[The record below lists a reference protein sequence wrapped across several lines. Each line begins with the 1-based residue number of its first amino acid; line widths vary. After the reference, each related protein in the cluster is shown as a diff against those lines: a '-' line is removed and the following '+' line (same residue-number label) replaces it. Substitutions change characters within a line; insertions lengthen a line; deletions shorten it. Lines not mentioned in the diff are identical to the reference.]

1 MLEVQISRNNGTIDF
16 NFEDLKDALTGEL
29 EFYKNLVFTEDT
41 KADAKKTVAEL
52 RKLKKQ
58 INDKRIEVKK
68 LYMQPYTNFEAKVK
82 ELDKLINEPIA
93 YISEQIDA
101 FEQKRIEEKRELINE
116 IYLELVSERED
127 IAGYAELNRV
137 YDSKWENASTSKKTI
152 QEAITSYL
160 DSVGNDI
167 AAIESMESEYE
178 AKALMRYKETG
189 VLSDALLTIRQWEKQ
204 KEEILKAEEEK
215 QKQEALK
222 AEEEKHA
229 EIEADEILDAPE
241 PIEEFIEP
249 TEKNDIMKIARY
261 EVKVDPFQ
269 QTQLE
274 CYMQECGIQYRR
286 LD

>member
-16 NFEDLKDALTGEL
+16 NFEDLKDALTAEL
-29 EFYKNLVFTEDT
+29 ELYKNLVFTEDT

-58 INDKRIEVKK
+58 ISDKRIEVKK
-68 LYMQPYTNFEAKVK
+68 LYMQPYTDFEAKVK

-152 QEAITSYL
+152 QEAIISYL
-160 DSVGNDI
+160 DSVDNDI
-167 AAIESMESEYE
+167 AAIKSMESEYE
-178 AKALMRYKETG
+178 TKALMRSKETG

-215 QKQEALK
+215 
-222 AEEEKHA
+222 HA

-241 PIEEFIEP
+241 PIEEFTEP

-274 CYMQECGIQYRR
+274 CYMQECDIQYRR

>member
-16 NFEDLKDALTGEL
+16 NFEDLKEALTAEL
-29 EFYKNLVFTEDT
+29 ELYKNLVFTEDT

-58 INDKRIEVKK
+58 ISDKRIEVKK
-68 LYMQPYTNFEAKVK
+68 LYMQPYTDFEAKVK
-82 ELDKLINEPIA
+82 ELDKLINEPITF
-93 YISEQIDA
+93 ISEQIDA

-152 QEAITSYL
+152 QEAIISYL
-160 DSVGNDI
+160 DSVDNDI
-167 AAIESMESEYE
+167 AAIKSMESEYE
-178 AKALMRYKETG
+178 TKALMRYKETG

-215 QKQEALK
+215 QAEA
-222 AEEEKHA
+222 
-229 EIEADEILDAPE
+229 EADEILDAPE

>member
-16 NFEDLKDALTGEL
+16 NFEDLKDALTAEL
-29 EFYKNLVFTEDT
+29 ELYKNLVFTEDT

-68 LYMQPYTNFEAKVK
+68 LYMQPYTDFEAKVK

-160 DSVGNDI
+160 DSVDNDI

-189 VLSDALLTIRQWEKQ
+189 VLSEALLTIRQWEKQ

-215 QKQEALK
+215 QAEA
-222 AEEEKHA
+222 
-229 EIEADEILDAPE
+229 EADEILDAPE

-274 CYMQECGIQYRR
+274 CYMQECDIQYRR

>member
-16 NFEDLKDALTGEL
+16 NFEDLKEALTAEL
-29 EFYKNLVFTEDT
+29 ELYKNLVFTVDT

-58 INDKRIEVKK
+58 ISDKRIEVKK
-68 LYMQPYTNFEAKVK
+68 LYMQPYTDFEAKVK

-160 DSVGNDI
+160 DSVDNDI

-215 QKQEALK
+215 QAEA
-222 AEEEKHA
+222 
-229 EIEADEILDAPE
+229 EADEILDAPE
-241 PIEEFIEP
+241 PIEEFIEQ
-249 TEKNDIMKIARY
+249 TEKNDIIKIARY

>member
-16 NFEDLKDALTGEL
+16 NFEDLKDALTAEL
-29 EFYKNLVFTEDT
+29 ELYKNLVFTEDT

-58 INDKRIEVKK
+58 ISDKRIEVKK
-68 LYMQPYTNFEAKVK
+68 LYMQPYTDFEAKVK

-160 DSVGNDI
+160 DSVDNDI

-215 QKQEALK
+215 
-222 AEEEKHA
+222 HA

-241 PIEEFIEP
+241 PIEEFTEP

>member
-16 NFEDLKDALTGEL
+16 NFEDLKDALTAEL
-29 EFYKNLVFTEDT
+29 ELYKNLVFTEDT

-58 INDKRIEVKK
+58 ISDKRIEVKK
-68 LYMQPYTNFEAKVK
+68 LYMQPYTDFEAKVK
-82 ELDKLINEPIA
+82 ELDKLINEPITF
-93 YISEQIDA
+93 ISEQIDA

-137 YDSKWENASTSKKTI
+137 YDSKWENSSTSKKTI

-160 DSVGNDI
+160 DIVDNDI

-215 QKQEALK
+215 QAEA
-222 AEEEKHA
+222 
-229 EIEADEILDAPE
+229 EADEILDAPE

>member
-16 NFEDLKDALTGEL
+16 NFEDLKEALTAEL
-29 EFYKNLVFTEDT
+29 ELYKNLVFTEDT

-58 INDKRIEVKK
+58 ISDKRIEVKK
-68 LYMQPYTNFEAKVK
+68 LYMQPYTDFEAKVK

-160 DSVGNDI
+160 DSVDNDI

>member
-16 NFEDLKDALTGEL
+16 NFEDLKEALTAEL
-29 EFYKNLVFTEDT
+29 ELYKNLVFTEDT

-58 INDKRIEVKK
+58 ISDKRIEVKK
-68 LYMQPYTNFEAKVK
+68 LYMQPYTDFEAKVK
-82 ELDKLINEPIA
+82 ELDKLINEPITF
-93 YISEQIDA
+93 ISEQIDA
-101 FEQKRIEEKRELINE
+101 FEQKRIEEKRELIND
-116 IYLELVSERED
+116 IYLELVSGRED

-152 QEAITSYL
+152 QESITNYL
-160 DSVGNDI
+160 DGVANDV
-167 AAIESMESEYE
+167 AAIKSMESEYE
-178 AKALMRYKETG
+178 AKALMKYKETG

-215 QKQEALK
+215 QAEA
-222 AEEEKHA
+222 
-229 EIEADEILDAPE
+229 EADEILDAPE
-241 PIEEFIEP
+241 PIEEFTEP
-249 TEKNDIMKIARY
+249 TEKNDIMKMERY

>member
-160 DSVGNDI
+160 DSVDNDI

-215 QKQEALK
+215 Q
-222 AEEEKHA
+222 AET
-229 EIEADEILDAPE
+229 EADEILDAPE
-241 PIEEFIEP
+241 PIEEFTEP

>member
-16 NFEDLKDALTGEL
+16 NFEEIKEALTAEL
-29 EFYKNLVFTEDT
+29 ELYKNLVFTEDT

-58 INDKRIEVKK
+58 ISDKRIEVKK
-68 LYMQPYTNFEAKVK
+68 LYMQPYTDFEAKVK
-82 ELDKLINEPIA
+82 ELDKLINEPITF
-93 YISEQIDA
+93 ISEQIDA
-101 FEQKRIEEKRELINE
+101 FEQKRIEEKIELIND

-127 IAGYAELNRV
+127 IAGYAKLNRV

-152 QEAITSYL
+152 QEAITNYL
-160 DSVGNDI
+160 DGVTNDI
-167 AAIESMESEYE
+167 AAIKSMESEYE
-178 AKALMRYKETG
+178 TKALMRYKETG

-215 QKQEALK
+215 QEALK
-222 AEEEKHA
+222 AEEEKQA
-229 EIEADEILDAPE
+229 EAEADEILDALE
-241 PIEEFIEP
+241 PVEEFIEP
-249 TEKNDIMKIARY
+249 TEKNDIMKLARY

-269 QTQLE
+269 QAQLE

>member
-16 NFEDLKDALTGEL
+16 NFEEIKEALTAEL
-29 EFYKNLVFTEDT
+29 ELYKNLVFTEDT

-58 INDKRIEVKK
+58 ISDKRIEVKK
-68 LYMQPYTNFEAKVK
+68 LYMQPYTDFEAKVK
-82 ELDKLINEPIA
+82 ELDKLINEPITF
-93 YISEQIDA
+93 ISEQIDA
-101 FEQKRIEEKRELINE
+101 FEQKRIEEKRELIND
-116 IYLELVSERED
+116 IYLELVSGREN

-137 YDSKWENASTSKKTI
+137 YDSKWENASTSKKAI

-160 DSVGNDI
+160 DSVANDI
-167 AAIESMESEYE
+167 AAIKSMESEYE
-178 AKALMRYKETG
+178 TKALMRYKETG

-215 QKQEALK
+215 QAEA
-222 AEEEKHA
+222 
-229 EIEADEILDAPE
+229 EADEILDAPE
-241 PIEEFIEP
+241 PVEEFIEP
-249 TEKNDIMKIARY
+249 TEKNDIMKLARY

>member
-16 NFEDLKDALTGEL
+16 NFEDLKEALTAEL
-29 EFYKNLVFTEDT
+29 ELYKNLVFTEDT

-58 INDKRIEVKK
+58 ISDKRIEVKK

-127 IAGYAELNRV
+127 IAGYVELNRV

-152 QEAITSYL
+152 QEAIISYL
-160 DSVGNDI
+160 DSVDNDI
-167 AAIESMESEYE
+167 AAIKSMESEYE
-178 AKALMRYKETG
+178 TKALMRYKETG

-215 QKQEALK
+215 
-222 AEEEKHA
+222 HA

-241 PIEEFIEP
+241 PIEEFTEP

>member
-16 NFEDLKDALTGEL
+16 NFEDLKDALTAEL
-29 EFYKNLVFTEDT
+29 ELYKNLVFTEDT

-68 LYMQPYTNFEAKVK
+68 LYMQPYTDFEAKVK
-82 ELDKLINEPIA
+82 ELDKLINEPITC
-93 YISEQIDA
+93 ISEQIDA

-152 QEAITSYL
+152 QEAIISYL
-160 DSVGNDI
+160 DSVDNDI

-215 QKQEALK
+215 QAEA
-222 AEEEKHA
+222 
-229 EIEADEILDAPE
+229 EADEILDAPE

>member
-16 NFEDLKDALTGEL
+16 NFEDLKDALTAEL
-29 EFYKNLVFTEDT
+29 ELYKNLVFTEDT

-58 INDKRIEVKK
+58 ISDKRIEVKK
-68 LYMQPYTNFEAKVK
+68 LYMQPYTDFEAKVK

-160 DSVGNDI
+160 DSVDNDI

-215 QKQEALK
+215 QAEA
-222 AEEEKHA
+222 
-229 EIEADEILDAPE
+229 EADEILDAPE

>member
-16 NFEDLKDALTGEL
+16 NFEDLKDALTAEL
-29 EFYKNLVFTEDT
+29 ELYKNLVFTEDT

-58 INDKRIEVKK
+58 ISDKRIEVKK
-68 LYMQPYTNFEAKVK
+68 LYMQPYTDFEAKVK

-160 DSVGNDI
+160 DSVDNDI

-178 AKALMRYKETG
+178 VKALMRYKETG

-215 QKQEALK
+215 QAEA
-222 AEEEKHA
+222 
-229 EIEADEILDAPE
+229 EADEILDAPE

>member
-16 NFEDLKDALTGEL
+16 NFEDLKDALTAEL
-29 EFYKNLVFTEDT
+29 ELYKNLVFTEDT

-68 LYMQPYTNFEAKVK
+68 LYMQPYTDFEAKVK
-82 ELDKLINEPIA
+82 ELDKLINEPITF
-93 YISEQIDA
+93 ISEQIDV

-137 YDSKWENASTSKKTI
+137 YDSKWENASTSEKTI

-160 DSVGNDI
+160 DSVDNDI

-189 VLSDALLTIRQWEKQ
+189 VLPEALLTIRQWEKQ

-222 AEEEKHA
+222 TEEEKHA

>member
-1 MLEVQISRNNGTIDF
+1 MLEVQIVRNNGTIDF
-16 NFEDLKDALTGEL
+16 NFEDIKDALASEL
-29 EFYKNLVFTEDT
+29 ELYKNLVFTEDT

-68 LYMQPYTNFEAKVK
+68 LYMQPYTDFEAKVK
-82 ELDKLINEPIA
+82 ELDKLINEPITF
-93 YISEQIDA
+93 ISEQIDA
-101 FEQKRIEEKRELINE
+101 FEQKRIEEKIELIND

-152 QEAITSYL
+152 QEAITNYL
-160 DSVGNDI
+160 DGVTNDI
-167 AAIESMESEYE
+167 AAIKSMESEYE
-178 AKALMRYKETG
+178 TKALMRYKETG

-215 QKQEALK
+215 QEALK
-222 AEEEKHA
+222 AEEEKQA
-229 EIEADEILDAPE
+229 EAEADEILDAPE
-241 PIEEFIEP
+241 PVEEFIEP
-249 TEKNDIMKIARY
+249 TEKNDIMKLARY

>member
-127 IAGYAELNRV
+127 IAGYVELNRV

-160 DSVGNDI
+160 DSVDNDI
-167 AAIESMESEYE
+167 AAIKSMESEYE
-178 AKALMRYKETG
+178 TKALMRYKETG

-215 QKQEALK
+215 
-222 AEEEKHA
+222 HA

-241 PIEEFIEP
+241 PIEEFTEP

>member
-16 NFEDLKDALTGEL
+16 NFEDLKDALTAEL
-29 EFYKNLVFTEDT
+29 ELYKNLVFTEDT

-58 INDKRIEVKK
+58 ISDKRIEVKK
-68 LYMQPYTNFEAKVK
+68 LYMQPYTDFEAKVK
-82 ELDKLINEPIA
+82 ELDKLINEPITF
-93 YISEQIDA
+93 ISEQIDA
-101 FEQKRIEEKRELINE
+101 FEQKRIEEKRELIND

-137 YDSKWENASTSKKTI
+137 YDSKWENASTSKKAI

-160 DSVGNDI
+160 DSVANDI
-167 AAIESMESEYE
+167 AAIKSMESEYE
-178 AKALMRYKETG
+178 TKALIRYKETG

-215 QKQEALK
+215 Q
-222 AEEEKHA
+222 AEEKQA
-229 EIEADEILDAPE
+229 EAEADEILDVPE
-241 PIEEFIEP
+241 PIEEFTEP

>member
-16 NFEDLKDALTGEL
+16 NFEDLKEALTAEL
-29 EFYKNLVFTEDT
+29 ELYKNLVFTEDT

-58 INDKRIEVKK
+58 ISDKRIEVKK
-68 LYMQPYTNFEAKVK
+68 LYMQPYTDFEAKVK
-82 ELDKLINEPIA
+82 ELDKLINEPITF
-93 YISEQIDA
+93 ISEQIDA
-101 FEQKRIEEKRELINE
+101 FEQKRIEEKRELINK

-160 DSVGNDI
+160 DIVDNDI

-215 QKQEALK
+215 QAEA
-222 AEEEKHA
+222 
-229 EIEADEILDAPE
+229 EADEILDAPE
-241 PIEEFIEP
+241 PIEEFTEP

>member
-16 NFEDLKDALTGEL
+16 NFEDLKDALTAEL
-29 EFYKNLVFTEDT
+29 ELYKNLVFTEDT

-58 INDKRIEVKK
+58 ISDKRIEVKK
-68 LYMQPYTNFEAKVK
+68 LYMQPYTDFEAKVK
-82 ELDKLINEPIA
+82 ELDKLINEPITF
-93 YISEQIDA
+93 ISEQIDA
-101 FEQKRIEEKRELINE
+101 FEQKRIEEKRELINK

-152 QEAITSYL
+152 QEAIISYL
-160 DSVGNDI
+160 DSVDNDI

-215 QKQEALK
+215 QAEA
-222 AEEEKHA
+222 
-229 EIEADEILDAPE
+229 EADEILDAPE

>member
-16 NFEDLKDALTGEL
+16 NFEDLKEALTAEL
-29 EFYKNLVFTEDT
+29 ELYKNLVFTEDT

-58 INDKRIEVKK
+58 ISDKRIEVKK
-68 LYMQPYTNFEAKVK
+68 LYMQPYTDFEAKVK
-82 ELDKLINEPIA
+82 ELDKLINEPITF
-93 YISEQIDA
+93 ISEQIDA
-101 FEQKRIEEKRELINE
+101 FEQKRIEEKRELINK

-160 DSVGNDI
+160 DSVDNDI

-215 QKQEALK
+215 QAEA
-222 AEEEKHA
+222 
-229 EIEADEILDAPE
+229 EADEILDAPE
-241 PIEEFIEP
+241 PVEEFIEP
-249 TEKNDIMKIARY
+249 TEKNDIMKLARY

>member
-16 NFEDLKDALTGEL
+16 NFEDLKEALTAEIEL
-29 EFYKNLVFTEDT
+29 YKNLVFTEDT

-58 INDKRIEVKK
+58 ISDKRIEVKK
-68 LYMQPYTNFEAKVK
+68 LYMQPYTDFEAKVK
-82 ELDKLINEPIA
+82 ELDKLINEPITF
-93 YISEQIDA
+93 ISEQIDA
-101 FEQKRIEEKRELINE
+101 FEQKRIEEKRELINS
-116 IYLELVSERED
+116 IYLELVSGRED

-137 YDSKWENASTSKKTI
+137 YDSKWENTSTSKKTI
-152 QEAITSYL
+152 QESITNYL
-160 DSVGNDI
+160 DGVANDI
-167 AAIESMESEYE
+167 AAIKSMESEYE
-178 AKALMRYKETG
+178 TKALMRYKETG

-215 QKQEALK
+215 QAEA
-222 AEEEKHA
+222 
-229 EIEADEILDAPE
+229 EADEILDAPE
-241 PIEEFIEP
+241 PAEEFIEP
-249 TEKNDIMKIARY
+249 TGKNDIMKLARY

>member
-1 MLEVQISRNNGTIDF
+1 M
-16 NFEDLKDALTGEL
+16 
-29 EFYKNLVFTEDT
+29 
-41 KADAKKTVAEL
+41 
-52 RKLKKQ
+52 
-58 INDKRIEVKK
+58 
-68 LYMQPYTNFEAKVK
+68 
-82 ELDKLINEPIA
+82 
-93 YISEQIDA
+93 
-101 FEQKRIEEKRELINE
+101 
-116 IYLELVSERED
+116 
-127 IAGYAELNRV
+127 
-137 YDSKWENASTSKKTI
+137 YDSKWENASTSKHTI

-160 DSVGNDI
+160 DSVDNDI

>member
-1 MLEVQISRNNGTIDF
+1 MLEVQIVRNNGTIDF
-16 NFEDLKDALTGEL
+16 NFEDIKDALASEL
-29 EFYKNLVFTEDT
+29 ELYKNLVFTEDT

-58 INDKRIEVKK
+58 ISDKRIEVKK
-68 LYMQPYTNFEAKVK
+68 LYMQPYTDFEAKVK
-82 ELDKLINEPIA
+82 ELDKLINEPITF
-93 YISEQIDA
+93 ISEQIDA
-101 FEQKRIEEKRELINE
+101 FEQKRIEEKRELIND
-116 IYLELVSERED
+116 IYLELVSGRED

-152 QEAITSYL
+152 QESITNYL
-160 DSVGNDI
+160 DGVANDV
-167 AAIESMESEYE
+167 AAIKSMESEYE
-178 AKALMRYKETG
+178 AKALMKYKETG

-215 QKQEALK
+215 QAEA
-222 AEEEKHA
+222 
-229 EIEADEILDAPE
+229 EADEILDAPE
-241 PIEEFIEP
+241 PIEEFIEL

-261 EVKVDPFQ
+261 EVKVDLFQ

>member
-16 NFEDLKDALTGEL
+16 NFEEIKEALTAEL
-29 EFYKNLVFTEDT
+29 ELYKNLVFTEDT

-58 INDKRIEVKK
+58 ISDKRIEVKK
-68 LYMQPYTNFEAKVK
+68 LYMQPYTDFEEKVK
-82 ELDKLINEPIA
+82 ELDKLINEPITF
-93 YISEQIDA
+93 ISEQIDA

-137 YDSKWENASTSKKTI
+137 YDSKWENASTSKKSI

-160 DSVGNDI
+160 DSVANDI
-167 AAIESMESEYE
+167 AAIKSMESEYE
-178 AKALMRYKETG
+178 TKALMRYKETG

-222 AEEEKHA
+222 VEEEKQT
-229 EIEADEILDAPE
+229 ETEADEILDAPE
-241 PIEEFIEP
+241 PIEKFTEP

>member
-16 NFEDLKDALTGEL
+16 NFEDLKDALTAEL
-29 EFYKNLVFTEDT
+29 ELYKNLVFTEDT

-58 INDKRIEVKK
+58 ISDKRIEVKK
-68 LYMQPYTNFEAKVK
+68 LYMQPYTDFEAKVK
-82 ELDKLINEPIA
+82 ELDKLINEPITF
-93 YISEQIDA
+93 ISEQIDA

-160 DSVGNDI
+160 DSVDNDI

-189 VLSDALLTIRQWEKQ
+189 VLSEALLTIRQWEKQ

-215 QKQEALK
+215 QAEA
-222 AEEEKHA
+222 
-229 EIEADEILDAPE
+229 EADEILDAPE

>member
-16 NFEDLKDALTGEL
+16 NFEDLKEALTAEL
-29 EFYKNLVFTEDT
+29 ELYKNLVFTEDT

-58 INDKRIEVKK
+58 ISDKRIEVKK
-68 LYMQPYTNFEAKVK
+68 LYMQPYTDFEAKVK
-82 ELDKLINEPIA
+82 ELDKLINEPITF
-93 YISEQIDA
+93 ISEQIDA
-101 FEQKRIEEKRELINE
+101 FEQKRIEEKRELIND
-116 IYLELVSERED
+116 IYLELVSGRED

-152 QEAITSYL
+152 QESITNYL
-160 DSVGNDI
+160 DGVANDV
-167 AAIESMESEYE
+167 AAIKSMESEYE
-178 AKALMRYKETG
+178 AKALMKYKETG

-215 QKQEALK
+215 QAEA
-222 AEEEKHA
+222 
-229 EIEADEILDAPE
+229 EADEILDAPE

-249 TEKNDIMKIARY
+249 TEKNDIIKMARY

-269 QTQLE
+269 QAQLE

>member
-1 MLEVQISRNNGTIDF
+1 MLEVQIVRNNGTIDF
-16 NFEDLKDALTGEL
+16 NFEDIKDALASEL
-29 EFYKNLVFTEDT
+29 ELYKNLVFTEET
-41 KADAKKTVAEL
+41 KTDAKKTVAEL

-58 INDKRIEVKK
+58 ISDKRIEVKK
-68 LYMQPYTNFEAKVK
+68 LYMQPYTDFEAKVK
-82 ELDKLINEPIA
+82 ELDKLINEPITF
-93 YISEQIDA
+93 ISEQIDA
-101 FEQKRIEEKRELINE
+101 FEQKRIEEKRELIND
-116 IYLELVSERED
+116 IYLEIVSGRED

-152 QEAITSYL
+152 QESITNYL
-160 DSVGNDI
+160 DGVANDV
-167 AAIESMESEYE
+167 AAIKSMESEYE
-178 AKALMRYKETG
+178 AKALMKYKETG

-215 QKQEALK
+215 QAEA
-222 AEEEKHA
+222 
-229 EIEADEILDAPE
+229 EADEILDAPE

>member
-1 MLEVQISRNNGTIDF
+1 MLEVQIVRNNGTIDF
-16 NFEDLKDALTGEL
+16 NFEDIKEALTTEL
-29 EFYKNLVFTEDT
+29 ELYKNLVFTEDT

-58 INDKRIEVKK
+58 ISDKRIEVKK
-68 LYMQPYTNFEAKVK
+68 LYMQPYTDFEAMVK
-82 ELDKLINEPIA
+82 ELDKLINEPITF
-93 YISEQIDA
+93 ISEQIDA
-101 FEQKRIEEKRELINE
+101 FEQKRIEEKRELIND
-116 IYLELVSERED
+116 IYLELVSRRED

-137 YDSKWENASTSKKTI
+137 YDSKWENTSTSKKTI
-152 QEAITSYL
+152 QESITNYL
-160 DSVGNDI
+160 DGVANDI
-167 AAIESMESEYE
+167 AAIKSMESEYE
-178 AKALMRYKETG
+178 TKALMRYKETG

-215 QKQEALK
+215 QAEA
-222 AEEEKHA
+222 
-229 EIEADEILDAPE
+229 EADEILDAPE
-241 PIEEFIEP
+241 PIEKFTEL

>member
-16 NFEDLKDALTGEL
+16 NFEDLKDALTAEL
-29 EFYKNLVFTEDT
+29 ELYKNLVFTEDT

-68 LYMQPYTNFEAKVK
+68 LYMQPYTDFEAKVK

-160 DSVGNDI
+160 DSVDNDI

-215 QKQEALK
+215 QAEA
-222 AEEEKHA
+222 
-229 EIEADEILDAPE
+229 EADEILDAPE
-241 PIEEFIEP
+241 PIEEFIDP

-274 CYMQECGIQYRR
+274 CYMQERGIQYRR

>member
-16 NFEDLKDALTGEL
+16 NFEDLKDALTAEL
-29 EFYKNLVFTEDT
+29 ELYKNLVFTEDT

-58 INDKRIEVKK
+58 ISDKRIEVKK
-68 LYMQPYTNFEAKVK
+68 LYMQPYTDFEAKVK
-82 ELDKLINEPIA
+82 ELDKLINEPITF
-93 YISEQIDA
+93 ISEQIDA

-160 DSVGNDI
+160 DSVDNDI

-215 QKQEALK
+215 Q
-222 AEEEKHA
+222 AET
-229 EIEADEILDAPE
+229 EADEILDAPE
-241 PIEEFIEP
+241 PIEEFTEP

>member
-29 EFYKNLVFTEDT
+29 ELYKNLVFTEDT

-58 INDKRIEVKK
+58 ISDKRIEVKK

-160 DSVGNDI
+160 DSVDNDI

-189 VLSDALLTIRQWEKQ
+189 VLSEALLTIRQWEKQ

-215 QKQEALK
+215 QAEA
-222 AEEEKHA
+222 
-229 EIEADEILDAPE
+229 EADEILDAPE

>member
-16 NFEDLKDALTGEL
+16 NFEDLKDALTAEL
-29 EFYKNLVFTEDT
+29 ELYKNLVFTEDT

-68 LYMQPYTNFEAKVK
+68 LYMQPYTDFEAKVK

-101 FEQKRIEEKRELINE
+101 FEQKRIEEKRELINK

-160 DSVGNDI
+160 DSVDNDI

-215 QKQEALK
+215 QAEA
-222 AEEEKHA
+222 
-229 EIEADEILDAPE
+229 EADEILDAPE

>member
-16 NFEDLKDALTGEL
+16 NFEDLKDALTAEL
-29 EFYKNLVFTEDT
+29 ELYKNLVFTEDT

-58 INDKRIEVKK
+58 ISDKRIEVKK
-68 LYMQPYTNFEAKVK
+68 LYMQPYTDFEAKVK
-82 ELDKLINEPIA
+82 ELDKLINEPITF
-93 YISEQIDA
+93 ISEQIDA

-160 DSVGNDI
+160 DSVDNDI
-167 AAIESMESEYE
+167 AAIKSMESEYE
-178 AKALMRYKETG
+178 TKALMRYKETG
-189 VLSDALLTIRQWEKQ
+189 VLSDALFTIRQWEKQ

-215 QKQEALK
+215 QAEA
-222 AEEEKHA
+222 
-229 EIEADEILDAPE
+229 EADEILDAPE

-274 CYMQECGIQYRR
+274 CYMQECGIQDRR